1 MESSNISDLIGE
13 TSITDALDIIRLSSC
28 VVSNDSGLMHVA
40 AALDKPVVGIYGSSS
55 PIYTPPLL
63 SDEKKITHYE
73 SLSCSPCFKKTCPL
87 GHMNC
92 LNNITVDNVKNS
104 ILQLIK

>member
-1 MESSNISDLIGE
+1 MTLYYYK
-13 TSITDALDIIRLSSC
+13 LSSC

-63 SDEKKITHYE
+63 NDEKKI
-73 SLSCSPCFKKTCPL
+73 
-87 GHMNC
+87 
-92 LNNITVDNVKNS
+92 ITMRV
-104 ILQLIK
+104 

>member
-1 MESSNISDLIGE
+1 
-13 TSITDALDIIRLSSC
+13 
-28 VVSNDSGLMHVA
+28 MHVA

-73 SLSCSPCFKKTCPL
+73 NLSCSPCFKKTCPL

-104 ILQLIK
+104 ILQLVK

>member
-1 MESSNISDLIGE
+1 
-13 TSITDALDIIRLSSC
+13 
-28 VVSNDSGLMHVA
+28 MHVA

-73 SLSCSPCFKKTCPL
+73 SLNCSPCFKKTCPL

-104 ILQLIK
+104 ILQLIE